1 VVDGQPNEKPAPVSR
16 QPSIRGNVMRQ
27 SPWSQSLWTRSVGV
41 LWLGL
46 LVFAPKAGHGNEAN
60 DQLLA
65 ASEEHRRLA
74 LQVVIGGA
82 GDRCDRVIRTFFQGQ
97 KPNGEA
103 VWNIECDT
111 DSYSVVVAADGKT
124 KLITCGQL
132 MRLGGMQCFKPM

>member
-1 VVDGQPNEKPAPVSR
+1 MVSR
-16 QPSIRGNVMRQ
+16 TRNPHRFEGIHQSGADVMSK
-27 SPWSQSLWTRSVGV
+27 SPWTRFLGL

-46 LVFAPKAGHGNEAN
+46 LLILPKAGHGNEAN

-65 ASEEHRRLA
+65 APEDHRRLA

-82 GDRCDRVIRTFFQGQ
+82 GDRCDRVVRTFFQGQ

-111 DSYSVVVAADGKT
+111 DSYSVVVAPDGKT

-132 MRLGGMQCFKPM
+132 MRLGGECFKPM

>member
-1 VVDGQPNEKPAPVSR
+1 MNK
-16 QPSIRGNVMRQ
+16 
-27 SPWSQSLWTRSVGV
+27 SLSTRFFGL

-46 LVFAPKAGHGNEAN
+46 LVMLPKAGQGNEAN
-60 DQLLA
+60 EANVQLLA

-82 GDRCDRVIRTFFQGQ
+82 DDSCDRVIRTFFQGE

-103 VWNIECDT
+103 VWSIECDN
-111 DSYSVVVAADGKT
+111 DSYSVFVAPDGKT

-132 MRLGGMQCFKPM
+132 MRLGGECFKPM